1 MIRIFPFTTRTPLP
15 KRLLHMHAET
25 GHAFWLEQ
33 DPERPG
39 RMFLAAVELDSDG
52 CPQWA
57 SAHVAERNVIRDLTN
72 LRALENACR
81 VIQGLP
87 TWNRAASAE
96 PQGVAA

>member
-1 MIRIFPFTTRTPLP
+1 MIRIFPFTVRTPLP
-15 KRLLHMHAET
+15 KRLLHLQAET

-39 RMFLAAVELDSDG
+39 RMFLAAVELDRDG

-57 SAHVAERNVIRDLTN
+57 TAHVAERNVIRDLPS
-72 LRALENACR
+72 LRAVEIACR

-87 TWNRAASAE
+87 AWNRAASAE
-96 PQGVAA
+96 PREVAA